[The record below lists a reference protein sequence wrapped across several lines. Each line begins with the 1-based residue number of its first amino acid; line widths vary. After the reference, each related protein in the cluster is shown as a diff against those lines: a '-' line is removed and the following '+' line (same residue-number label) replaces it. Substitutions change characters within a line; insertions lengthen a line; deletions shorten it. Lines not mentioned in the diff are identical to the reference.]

1 MCRKLFLLV
10 DYTYLWLL
18 LLIRQLI
25 EQMDMKVL
33 SSLSAVINTRYQ
45 NKNTNEWVHIRSCST
60 KKEKKK
66 EKGKINIFISRT
78 PLQR

>member
-10 DYTYLWLL
+10 GYTYLLLL
-18 LLIRQLI
+18 LLISQLI

-60 KKEKKK
+60 KKKKRERK
-66 EKGKINIFISRT
+66 N
-78 PLQR
+78 